1 MKNKSIQ
8 SHLLQMQQHLLNFAY
23 SLTANRDDAH
33 DLLQETSCRVLDNE
47 EKFAEDSNFKG
58 WAFTIMRN
66 IFINSY
72 RRAARAP
79 RIAGIAAEII
89 PFDMTV
95 SSVSESP
102 ESAVLSREFNEALD
116 ELSDEYRRPFAMHV
130 TGYKYHEIASA
141 LGIPLGTVKSRIFYV
156 RKRLQSRFADYR

>member
-1 MKNKSIQ
+1 
-8 SHLLQMQQHLLNFAY
+8 MQQHLLNFAY

>member
-1 MKNKSIQ
+1 MKSKYIQ
-8 SHLLQMQQHLLNFAY
+8 THLLQMQEHLLNFAY

-47 EKFAEDSNFKG
+47 EKFAENSNFKG

-66 IFINSY
+66 IFINNY
-72 RRAARAP
+72 RRAARSP
-79 RIAGIAAEII
+79 RISGIAAEIF
-89 PFDMTV
+89 PLDATV

-102 ESAVLSREFNEALD
+102 ESAVLSRELNEVLD

-130 TGYKYHEIASA
+130 TGYKYNEIASA
-141 LGIPLGTVKSRIFYV
+141 LGIPLGTVKSRIFNV
-156 RKRLQSRFADYR
+156 RKQLQGRFADYR